1 MPAAT
6 DAPQPF
12 LVVTGSSAG
21 GIEALCLLASS
32 LPADFG
38 APIVIAQHLAPNHQS
53 HLANILR
60 SKSALPVV
68 TVDARV
74 GLVPGTIYVIGP
86 DHDVEITDDHA
97 QTFIVARSGP
107 KPSIDRLFA
116 TAAES
121 FGDRLIAIIFSGMG
135 SDGTAGARVVKEHG
149 GTVIVQEPSSA
160 PYPSMPLA
168 IPPTLIDLVARP
180 EAMGEMLSSLIHG
193 VFAYPET
200 PTDEQLLRTIL
211 VQLRERSGVDFT
223 QYKTPTILRRLSRL
237 MVSSGVETIAD
248 YLRYL
253 QAHPE
258 GFTRLV
264 SAFLIKVTEFFR
276 DGALYDELRTSII
289 PKLIEHA
296 RANGGE
302 LRMWSAGTSTGEEA
316 YSLAILC
323 AEVMRDDEQPVDVR
337 IFATDLD
344 DDAIAFARRGL
355 YPAES
360 VRQLPEA
367 WIERYFVPSGDGF
380 EVSKRIRSMT
390 VFGQHDL
397 GQRAPFPRIDLC
409 LCRNVLI
416 YFTRE
421 LQMRA
426 LQLFAF
432 SLRDGGYLVIG
443 KAESTGALADYF
455 RPVNTT
461 LKIFQREGARILIPP
476 TRIKEVAANGEGRL
490 ALDRNH
496 PPSLHIPAAARGAET
511 RLTASETFGSFL
523 AHSPVGVAL
532 VDRQYDIVG
541 MNVAARAMFEVHGIG
556 IGEDLIHL
564 VRGFAANELREL
576 IDAAFRNEAPP
587 MREFA
592 VREPSG
598 QVEKWLRIACSP
610 DRAASGMRSEVV
622 AILIVD
628 VSDDVRRRREL
639 EEVATSSEARIGEL
653 ASHADDLERRHRALL
668 SANDELTAANNDLRS
683 LNEQLLISSEEAASA
698 NEEIETLNE
707 EMQATNE
714 ELETLNEE
722 LQATVEE
729 LNTTN
734 DELESRGAELERS
747 GAVRETVLQ
756 RIEAERQVLSYG
768 LETLGGPL
776 AIVGNAGTLL
786 YVSPALGGRSALA
799 GLPAEWWKRATV
811 AIDGATYR
819 PELAGPS
826 DNGMIV
832 VSLSRVS

>member
-1 MPAAT
+1 MTPVA
-6 DAPQPF
+6 DVPKPF

-21 GIEALCLLASS
+21 GIEALCLLAAA
-32 LPADFG
+32 LPASFG
-38 APIVIAQHLAPNHQS
+38 APIVVAQHLAPHHQS
-53 HLANILR
+53 HLASILR
-60 SKSALPVV
+60 SKALLPVV
-68 TVDARV
+68 TVDERV
-74 GLVPGTIYVIGP
+74 ALEPGTIYVVGP
-86 DHDVEITDDHA
+86 DHDVEIADDHA
-97 QTFIVARSGP
+97 QTFIIRRSGP
-107 KPSIDRLFA
+107 KPSIDRLFT

-149 GTVIVQEPSSA
+149 GTVMVQEPASA

-168 IPPTLIDLVARP
+168 IPPTLIDLIARP
-180 EAMGEMLSSLIHG
+180 ESMGDMLASLIHG
-193 VFAYPET
+193 VFDRPET
-200 PTDEQLLRTIL
+200 PSDQQLLRTVL
-211 VQLRERSGVDFT
+211 LQLRERSGVDFT

-237 MVSSGVETIAD
+237 MVSAGVENLAD

-253 QAHPE
+253 QLHPE

-276 DGALYDELRTSII
+276 DGALYDELRTSIL
-289 PKLIEHA
+289 PRLIEHA
-296 RANGGE
+296 RDNGGE

-323 AEVMRDDEQPVDVR
+323 AELLRDEETPVDVR

-344 DDAIAFARRGL
+344 DDAIAFARRGV

-367 WIERYFVPSGDGF
+367 WVERYFVRSGEGY
-380 EVSKRIRSMT
+380 EVTKRIRSMT

-455 RPVNTT
+455 RVVNPT

-476 TRIKEVAANGEGRL
+476 TRIRETANADARAAIDRVLPAPSHGVA
-490 ALDRNH
+490 
-496 PPSLHIPAAARGAET
+496 SARGTEP

-523 AHSPVGVAL
+523 ANSLVGVTL

-541 MNVAARAMFEVHGIG
+541 MNVAARAMLEVHGIG
-556 IGEDLIHL
+556 IGDDLIHL
-564 VRGFAANELREL
+564 VRGFAGNELREL

-592 VREPSG
+592 VRESSG

-610 DRAASGMRSEVV
+610 DRAPSGTRSEVV

-628 VSDDVRRRREL
+628 VSADVQRRAEL
-639 EEVATSSEARIGEL
+639 EAVAASSESRIVEL
-653 ASHADDLERRHRALL
+653 AAHVDDLERRHKALL
-668 SANDELTAANNDLRS
+668 AANDELTSANNDLRS
-683 LNEQLLISSEEAASA
+683 LNEQLLIISEEAASA

-734 DELESRGAELERS
+734 DELESRGVELERT
-747 GAVRETVLQ
+747 GAVRETLLS
-756 RIEAERQVLSYG
+756 RIEAERQVLGHVVES
-768 LETLGGPL
+768 LGGPL
-776 AIVGNAGTLL
+776 AVIGDAGTLL
-786 YVSPALGGRSALA
+786 YASPALGRPALA
-799 GLPAEWWKRATV
+799 ELPAAWWKRATV
-811 AIDGATYR
+811 SIDGATYAPR
-819 PELAGPS
+819 IASGG
-826 DNGMIV
+826 DNGLTIV
-832 VSLSRVS
+832 ALTRVS

>member
-1 MPAAT
+1 MPSAT
-6 DAPQPF
+6 DVRQPF
-12 LVVTGSSAG
+12 LIVTGSSAG
-21 GIEALCLLASS
+21 GIEALCLLAAS

-38 APIVIAQHLAPNHQS
+38 ASIVIAQHLAPKYQS
-53 HLANILR
+53 HLADILR
-60 SKSALPVV
+60 GKSALPVV
-68 TVDARV
+68 TVDQRV
-74 GLVPGTIYVIGP
+74 GLEPGTIYVIGP

-97 QTFIVARSGP
+97 QSFIVARSGP
-107 KPSIDRLFA
+107 KPSIDRLFE

-135 SDGTAGARVVKEHG
+135 SDGTAGAHAVKEHG

-180 EAMGEMLSSLIHG
+180 EAMGELLGSLIHG

-200 PTDEQLLRTIL
+200 PTDQQLLRTIL
-211 VQLRERSGVDFT
+211 LELRERSGVDFT

-237 MVSSGVETIAD
+237 MVSSGVATLLD

-258 GFTRLV
+258 GFARLV

-276 DGALYDELRTSII
+276 DGALYDELRTAII

-296 RANGGE
+296 RTNGGE

-323 AEVMRDDEQPVDVR
+323 AELLRDDEQPVDVR

-344 DDAIAFARRGL
+344 DDAIAFARRGV

-360 VRQLPEA
+360 VRQLPQA

-421 LQMRA
+421 LQVRA

-443 KAESTGALADYF
+443 KAESTGSLADYF
-455 RPVNTT
+455 RPVNST

-476 TRIKEVAANGEGRL
+476 TRVREVTSGSDVRL
-490 ALDRNH
+490 TLDRH
-496 PPSLHIPAAARGAET
+496 PPSLHIAAAARGTET

-523 AHSPVGVAL
+523 AHSSVGVTL

-564 VRGFAANELREL
+564 VRGFEANELREL

-592 VREPSG
+592 IREPTG
-598 QVEKWLRIACSP
+598 QVERWLRIACSP

-628 VSDDVRRRREL
+628 VTDDVRRRREL
-639 EEVATSSEARIGEL
+639 EEVATSSESRIVEL

-668 SANDELTAANNDLRS
+668 AANDELTAANNDLRS

-747 GAVRETVLQ
+747 SAVRETVLQ
-756 RIEAERQVLSYG
+756 RVEAERQVLSHG
-768 LETLGGPL
+768 LEALGGPL
-776 AIVGNAGTLL
+776 AIVGDAGTLL
-786 YVSPALGGRSALA
+786 YVSPALGGRSALT
-799 GLPAEWWKRATV
+799 GLPAEWWKLPTV

-819 PELAGPS
+819 PELNGPS
-826 DNGMIV
+826 DNGLTV

>member
-1 MPAAT
+1 MPPAT
-6 DAPQPF
+6 DVPLPY
-12 LVVTGSSAG
+12 LIVTGSSAG
-21 GIEALCLLASS
+21 GIEALCNLVAS

-53 HLANILR
+53 HLAAILR
-60 SKSALPVV
+60 SKTAHDVV
-68 TVDARV
+68 TVAGREP
-74 GLVPGTIYVIGP
+74 LLPGTIYVVGP

-97 QTFIVARSGP
+97 QTSIVARSGP

-116 TAAES
+116 SAAES
-121 FGDRLIAIIFSGMG
+121 YGERLIAIIFSGMG
-135 SDGTAGARVVKEHG
+135 SDGTAGARIVKENG
-149 GTVIVQEPSSA
+149 GTVVVQEPASA

-168 IPPTLIDLVARP
+168 IPPTLVDLVARP
-180 EAMGEMLSSLIHG
+180 EDMGEKLSALIRG
-193 VFAYPET
+193 VFSEPAAPS
-200 PTDEQLLRTIL
+200 DQQLLRTVL
-211 VQLRERSGVDFT
+211 LQLRERSGVDFT

-237 MVSSGVETIAD
+237 MVSSGVATISE

-258 GFTRLV
+258 GFARLV

-276 DGALYDELRTSII
+276 DGALYDELRTAVL
-289 PKLIEHA
+289 PQLIEHA

-302 LRMWSAGTSTGEEA
+302 LRIWSAGTSTGEEA

-323 AEVMRDDEQPVDVR
+323 AELLRDDPEPVSVR

-344 DDAIAFARRGL
+344 DEAIAFARRGL

-367 WIERYFVPSGDGF
+367 WMERYFVPSGESF
-380 EVSKRIRSMT
+380 EVAKRIRSMT

-432 SLRDGGYLVIG
+432 SLRDGGYLVLG

-455 RPVNTT
+455 RIVNAT

-476 TRIKEVAANGEGRL
+476 TRIKDAALNTEARA
-490 ALDRNH
+490 ALDRAM
-496 PPSLHIPAAARGAET
+496 PLLQGPALRGVEAR
-511 RLTASETFGSFL
+511 LSASETFGAFL
-523 AHSPVGVAL
+523 AHSPIGITI

-541 MNVAARAMFEVHGIG
+541 MNVAARAMLEVHGVG

-564 VRGFAANELREL
+564 VRGFEGNELRDL
-576 IDAAFRNEAPP
+576 VDAAFRNEAPP
-587 MREFA
+587 MREVA
-592 VREPSG
+592 VREASG

-610 DRAASGMRSEVV
+610 DRAAAGLRSEVV

-628 VSDDVRRRREL
+628 VTADVRRRREL
-639 EEVATSSEARIGEL
+639 EEIAKTSEARIVDL
-653 ASHADDLERRHRALL
+653 AAHVDDLERRHRALL
-668 SANDELTAANNDLRS
+668 AANDELTTANNDLRS

-734 DELESRGAELERS
+734 DELESRGAELERM
-747 GAVRETVLQ
+747 GQARESVLE
-756 RIEAERQVLSYG
+756 RVEAERQILGRG
-768 LETLGGPL
+768 LDALGGPL
-776 AIVGNAGTLL
+776 AVIGESGLLL
-786 YVSPALGGRSALA
+786 YASASIGGRAALA
-799 GLPAEWWKRATV
+799 DLPAGWWKRASV
-811 AIDGATYR
+811 AIDGAAFE
-819 PELAGPS
+819 PKLAGS
-826 DNGMIV
+826 GENGLTV
-832 VSLSRVS
+832 VTLARVP

>member
-1 MPAAT
+1 MSPT
-6 DAPQPF
+6 DGRQPF

-21 GIEALCLLASS
+21 GIEALCLLAAS
-32 LPADFG
+32 LPANFA
-38 APIVIAQHLAPNHQS
+38 APVVIAQHLAPKHES
-53 HLANILR
+53 HLGNILR
-60 SKSALPVV
+60 SKTVLPVV
-68 TVDARV
+68 TVEGRA
-74 GLVPGTIYVIGP
+74 LLAPGTIYVVGP
-86 DHDVEITDDHA
+86 DHDIEITDDHA
-97 QTFIVARSGP
+97 QTSIVTRSGP
-107 KPSIDRLFA
+107 KPSIDRLFT
-116 TAAES
+116 TAAEAY
-121 FGDRLIAIIFSGMG
+121 GDRLIAIIFSGMG
-135 SDGTAGARVVKEHG
+135 SDGTAGARVVKENG

-180 EAMGEMLSSLIHG
+180 EAMGEMLTALIAG
-193 VFAYPET
+193 IFAQPET
-200 PTDEQLLRTIL
+200 PSEQQLLRTVL

-237 MVSSGVETIAD
+237 MVASGVATIPE

-253 QAHPE
+253 QANPE
-258 GFTRLV
+258 GFTRLI

-276 DGALYDELRTSII
+276 DGALYDELRTSVI
-289 PKLIEHA
+289 PRLIEHA

-316 YSLAILC
+316 YSLAIIC
-323 AEVMRDDEQPVDVR
+323 AELLRDDDQPVDVR

-344 DDAIAFARRGL
+344 DEAIAFARRGI

-360 VRQLPEA
+360 VRQLPQA
-367 WIERYFVPSGDGF
+367 WIDRYFVKSGEGY
-380 EVSKRIRSMT
+380 EVAKRIRGMT

-443 KAESTGALADYF
+443 KAESTGALPDFF
-455 RPVNTT
+455 RVVNPT

-476 TRIKEVAANGEGRL
+476 TRIRESTATAEARL
-490 ALDRNH
+490 ALDR
-496 PPSLHIPAAARGAET
+496 SLPALQNAAALRAET
-511 RLTASETFGSFL
+511 RLSASETFGSFL
-523 AHSPVGVAL
+523 AHSPVGITL
-532 VDRQYDIVG
+532 VDRQYDIIG
-541 MNVAARAMFEVHGIG
+541 INVAARAMFEIHGIG

-564 VRGFAANELREL
+564 VRGFEANDLREL

-587 MREFA
+587 MREVA
-592 VREPSG
+592 VRESSG

-610 DRAASGMRSEVV
+610 DRAAAGMRSEVV
-622 AILIVD
+622 AMLIVD
-628 VSDDVRRRREL
+628 VTDDVRRRREL
-639 EEVATSSEARIGEL
+639 EVVATTSEARIGDL
-653 ASHADDLERRHRALL
+653 VSHVDDLQRRHKALL
-668 SANDELTAANNDLRS
+668 AANDELTNANNDLRS
-683 LNEQLLISSEEAASA
+683 LNEQLLIGSEEAASA

-734 DELESRGAELERS
+734 DELESRGVELERLND
-747 GAVRETVLQ
+747 VREAVLE
-756 RIEAERQVLSYG
+756 RVEAERAVLASA
-768 LETLGGPL
+768 LEAFGAP
-776 AIVGNAGTLL
+776 IVVIGETGALL
-786 YVSPALGGRSALA
+786 YASASIGGRVALA
-799 GLPAEWWKRATV
+799 KLADGWWKRSPV
-811 AIDGATYR
+811 AIDGVTYEPRTTATV
-819 PELAGPS
+819 E
-826 DNGMIV
+826 NGLTV
-832 VSLSRVS
+832 VSLSRVP